1 LKGIEIKRSILISG
15 LLFCL
20 FFTSAGFSD
29 IDYIIEG
36 EKKLWHPVTITFE
49 LEDSKESGE
58 VNPFLDR
65 RLDVIFSKGDNRY
78 RFPGYFAADGNA
90 GETSAIA
97 GNKWRVHFTPAE
109 KGTWRFEAFFSKG
122 ENIAIKRFSG
132 GKAICSGEFEVAG
145 SDKKG
150 RDFRTRGFLRYVGKR
165 YFKLSGSGEYFL
177 KGGADSPENFLGY
190 KEFDGTFDTPKKEED
205 DGLFIHRYGEHV
217 RDWRPGDV
225 TWQGGKG
232 KGIIGALNYL
242 AGQGMNSVYFLTYNI
257 DGGDGHDV
265 WPWIGP
271 EERLRFDC
279 SKLDQWDIVFL
290 HMDRLGL
297 VKHVITQEE
306 ENDQGLDGGELGRQR
321 KLYYRELVA
330 RFSYHPGLIW
340 NLGEENTNTDSQR
353 KAFADFIRELDP
365 YDHPIV
371 VHSFP
376 DSKEKVYKGLLGFS
390 NLEGASLQTND
401 THSDTIKW
409 IDLSF
414 ENGRQWVVFLDEIG
428 PADVGV
434 KPDSV
439 DYEHKEVV
447 HKHLWGNLLG
457 GGGGVEWYF
466 GYEFPH
472 NDLNCEDWRSR
483 EHMWELTR
491 NALDFFHEYLPFE
504 KMTHSDDLVTGDDVY
519 CFAQAGVVYAIFV
532 PSGEEVELD
541 LADFDE
547 DFGVYWYD
555 PQAGG
560 KLQRGSIETVSGPGA
575 ATLGKLPD
583 VERDWVCLVRSK
595 E

>member
-1 LKGIEIKRSILISG
+1 MIRFLFSG
-15 LLFCL
+15 LLFSL
-20 FFTSAGFSD
+20 FFTAAGYGK
-29 IDYIIEG
+29 IDYTIDG
-36 EKKLWHPVTITFE
+36 EKELWHPVTITFE
-49 LEDSKESGE
+49 LEDCKESGE
-58 VNPFLDR
+58 INPFLDC
-65 RLDVIFSKGDNRY
+65 RLDVIFSNGDSRY
-78 RFPGYFAADGNA
+78 RVPGYFAADGNA
-90 GETSAIA
+90 GESSATA
-97 GNKWRVHFTPAE
+97 GNKWRVHFTPSE
-109 KGTWRFEAFFSKG
+109 EGTWRFEAIFSKG
-122 ENIAIKRFSG
+122 EDIAIQRFSG
-132 GKAICSGEFEVAG
+132 GKAICSGEFEVAS

-150 RDFRTRGFLRYVGKR
+150 RDFRARGFLRYVGRR
-165 YFKLSGSGEYFL
+165 YFRLSGSGEYFL
-177 KGGADSPENFLGY
+177 KAGADSPENFLGY
-190 KEFDGTFDTPKKEED
+190 EEFDGTYDTPKEED
-205 DGLFIHRYGEHV
+205 GEGLFIHRYREHV

-232 KGIIGALNYL
+232 KGIIGVLNYL
-242 AGQGMNSVYFLTYNI
+242 AGKGMNSVYFLTYNI

-265 WPWIGP
+265 WPWSGP
-271 EERLRFDC
+271 EEKFRFDC
-279 SKLDQWDIVFL
+279 SKLDQWDIVFS
-290 HMDRLGL
+290 HMDRLGI

-321 KLYYRELVA
+321 KLYYRELIA

-353 KAFADFIRELDP
+353 KAFADYIRELDP
-365 YDHPIV
+365 YNHPIL

-376 DSKEKVYKGLLGFS
+376 DSKEEVYRGLLGFS

-401 THSDTIKW
+401 THRDTIKW
-409 IDLSF
+409 LELSF
-414 ENGRQWVVFLDEIG
+414 ENGRPWVVFLDEIG

-439 DYEHKEVV
+439 DYEHSKVV

-466 GYEFPH
+466 GYEFPN

-491 NALDFFHEYLPFE
+491 NAVDFFYEYLLFE
-504 KMTHSDDLVTGDDVY
+504 EMSGSDELVSGDEVY

-532 PSGEEVELD
+532 PSGEEVKLD
-541 LADFDE
+541 LEDFDE
-547 DFGVYWYD
+547 EFSVYWYD

-560 KLQRGSIETVSGPGA
+560 GLQRGSIETIFGPGA
-575 ATLGKLPD
+575 TALGKP
-583 VERDWVCLVRSK
+583 VETGRDWVCLVRLK